1 MAVYR
6 FYINNAY
13 TGTNNAVYIDNADT
27 YASEEYKV
35 TPIISFT
42 QSGVTVS
49 NNRNDCQSNSI
60 ALTDRPDTYNGRR
73 GMSVESIQTFGK
85 FLVFW
90 SPQYDGDG
98 ATFSG
103 QGRHNTEAY
112 TSFTN
117 SGQLPAECGELG
129 SFDVMSG
136 YVHIATN
143 IPIFET
149 TSEMYTYI
157 TTGVGLSSAVNYRVA
172 DYSESFPFQIS
183 CVWTHGT
190 VTASGI
196 TPGSSYNY
204 RMVRGNIINNGKV
217 SLYKIEGLQS
227 GALKYGVNLGNAL
240 FNDLEYSTD
249 GETWISAN
257 TFPYDWFYRPVME
270 GDPLGT
276 YDFAVSFY
284 SEFPAWET
292 EQDSEDYLNGELDIS
307 EAPNFALISNNY
319 PLANNTGDSDDST
332 EFGEVFSRSFFTN
345 QYICSE
351 AAIQQISN
359 ALFSTT
365 ASFWEDLKK
374 GLATYIDPVESVVS
388 LMYYPVDL
396 NTVFTNTSS
405 IPYVYFGGYK
415 FDFADSVTVNQ
426 IIYANG
432 YFDIGGM
439 VIERSTHSWRDL
451 PPFTRVYVDL
461 PYCGR
466 YEIDPTLYYD
476 KELKVRY
483 FIDTHTGGCVACL
496 LVHEANGWHCY
507 DQYNGQIGT
516 QLPVTLTSYSEYANT
531 QLNTLLGNGGQAVN
545 NALNVG
551 QTAAAG
557 ASGLALAGGV
567 ATVAGLGAI
576 QGAKTVYG
584 LTQNNINKFNKTR
597 GGSSAMLN
605 QYLNQKVTITFET
618 MELDNPAAFNALKGQ
633 PSNRSGNVGNFYGYF
648 EAEQVKLN
656 MPGATEAEKD
666 KARNLLLNGIY
677 I

>member
-1 MAVYR
+1 MRVYN
-6 FYINNAY
+6 YP
-13 TGTNNAVYIDNADT
+13 
-27 YASEEYKV
+27 SE
-35 TPIISFT
+35 
-42 QSGVTVS
+42 
-49 NNRNDCQSNSI
+49 I
-60 ALTDRPDTYNGRR
+60 A
-73 GMSVESIQTFGK
+73 
-85 FLVFW
+85 
-90 SPQYDGDG
+90 

-103 QGRHNTEAY
+103 QYRY
-112 TSFTN
+112 S
-117 SGQLPAECGELG
+117 SGSQAPLQPFSGGYQQLPPQ
-129 SFDVMSG
+129 G
-136 YVHIATN
+136 YPVAIIAIKDAHIIAGHIIFSTN
-143 IPIFET
+143 IPVFET
-149 TSEMYTYI
+149 DSEMNDYLEHG
-157 TTGVGLSSAVNYRVA
+157 TGLANAVNYALPEVVEGF
-172 DYSESFPFQIS
+172 DFQIS
-183 CVWTHGT
+183 NIWTHGS
-190 VTASGI
+190 VSASGV

-204 RMVRGNIINNGKV
+204 RMVRGKIVNDGKV
-217 SLYKIEGLQS
+217 SLYKMDGLQN
-227 GALKYGVNLGNAL
+227 GALKYGIENTAL
-240 FNDLEYSTD
+240 FDALEYSTD
-249 GETWISAN
+249 GVTWISTS
-257 TFPYDWFYRPVME
+257 TFPYDFFYRPVMV
-270 GDPLGT
+270 GDPYGE
-276 YDFAVSFY
+276 YDFAISFY
-284 SEFPAWET
+284 SEFPIWENET
-292 EQDSEDYLNGELDIS
+292 DSDNYLTGNKDIS
-307 EAPNFALISNNY
+307 EAPNFPLISNNY
-319 PLANNTGDSDDST
+319 PVTNNTGASDDAT
-332 EFGEVFSRSFFTN
+332 EFGQVFSRSFFTN
-345 QYICSE
+345 QYICST

-374 GLATYIDPVESVVS
+374 GLETYIDPIESVVS

-396 NTVFTNTSS
+396 NTVFTNTSN

-415 FDFADSVTVNQ
+415 FDFSDGVTVNQ
-426 IIYANG
+426 IIFADG

-451 PPFTRVYVDL
+451 PPYTRVYVDL

-516 QLPVTLTSYSEYANT
+516 QLPVTLTSYSDYANT
-531 QLNTLLGNGGQAVN
+531 QLNTLLGNGGQSVN

-557 ASGLALAGGV
+557 ASGLALAGGAV
-567 ATVAGLGAI
+567 TAAGLGAI

-633 PSNRSGNVGNFYGYF
+633 PSNRSGNVGSFSGYF